1 MRPQPQ
7 VFESGCE
14 HLTRNLPLNRL
25 MCGRGVITRERGL
38 QVERASLV
46 SKQPT
51 KKSGVVKAPTE
62 TDIEGFTE
70 RVLMSMV
77 FDVSQL
83 EKNVERLK
91 VQVFTLAKARGIV
104 PPKMDLDDHD

>member
-1 MRPQPQ
+1 MAFAWQ
-7 VFESGCE
+7 SGLICGGAIYK
-14 HLTRNLPLNRL
+14 
-25 MCGRGVITRERGL
+25 GRGRVAE
-38 QVERASLV
+38 VERALLV
-46 SKQPT
+46 SKQAT
-51 KKSGVVKAPTE
+51 KKGKIVANSNGE
-62 TDIEGFTE
+62 EDDLEGFTE

-104 PPKMDLDDHD
+104 PPTDVED

>member
-1 MRPQPQ
+1 MGS
-7 VFESGCE
+7 ESVDSE
-14 HLTRNLPLNRL
+14 KD
-25 MCGRGVITRERGL
+25 
-38 QVERASLV
+38 SL
-46 SKQPT
+46 
-51 KKSGVVKAPTE
+51 
-62 TDIEGFTE
+62 EGFTE

-104 PPKMDLDDHD
+104 PPSEVDED

>member
-1 MRPQPQ
+1 M
-7 VFESGCE
+7 
-14 HLTRNLPLNRL
+14 
-25 MCGRGVITRERGL
+25 
-38 QVERASLV
+38 

-51 KKSGVVKAPTE
+51 KKSRVVEVGKNGE
-62 TDIEGFTE
+62 DDLEGFTE

-91 VQVFTLAKARGIV
+91 VKVFTLAKARGIV
-104 PPKMDLDDHD
+104 PPSDVGED